1 MSTRSR
7 TVGSPDATR
16 AVDWEQRID
25 FPRLRRE
32 RLERA
37 RASLER
43 SELGAVLLFDPN
55 NIRYVTSTH
64 IGEWA
69 RDKNAR
75 FTLLA
80 RGADP
85 ILWDFGSAARH
96 HRMFAPWLPE
106 ESFRAGVAPMRGAMP
121 VETGIP
127 DRLAAKIADEL
138 RELGLQDEPLGVD
151 MADLVTIEALQR
163 AGLHVTD
170 GSAVLLDARKIK
182 TAEEIALL
190 DQSAGLVDAVYEEI
204 YRMLRPGV
212 YEHQIVARAHQL
224 LFEMGSEQV
233 EAVNAVSGDRCN
245 PHPHVF
251 SDRLLRPGD
260 QAFFDI
266 IHSFMG
272 YRTCYYRTFNI
283 GGVTPAQLDAYKQ
296 CREWLDA
303 AITLVRPGMT
313 TDRIAE
319 VWPTAE
325 ELGFPDEET
334 CFGLQFGHGIGVGL
348 YESPMI
354 SRVHS
359 LGRPGRAR
367 GGDGVR
373 ARDVL
378 RRDRRA
384 LGGPDRGGGGRDRD
398 GLRRH
403 HALPRRGAPCGG
415 SHLRAGRRPPAG
427 RGEQPDRHRLGSRR
441 RRGVLRR
448 RQAGGR
454 PRVTGETGT
463 RELADGRPGYRLVRR
478 EDVALA
484 DALPGRSSG
493 LTTCRLVDG
502 TLGSTHMALTL
513 VSLESGHVDA
523 HVHSFETSF
532 YVLEGEPVLYLE
544 GRGVK
549 LGPAACGAIP
559 VGSPHAFRCSER
571 ALWIEMAAPRPRLD
585 GSDTFFLGPAP
596 DADAIPLDAR
606 DPRNH
611 NLFLLT
617 EGEMDLDLLK
627 RGQAMGAPTVSGS
640 MATAVLAYSGIAVK
654 MLVDQRLDAQLHT
667 MFMVDYEPRACAN
680 PHDHPFEESYY
691 MLEGEVDVV
700 ANGDRHTLRPGD
712 AFWTGTGCVHAF
724 YEMQGARVRWLETS
738 APGPPPRHSYRHER
752 DWDYLAERLSSDAE
766 VGAR

>member
-1 MSTRSR
+1 VSTRSR
-7 TVGSPDATR
+7 TNGSPDATR

-80 RGADP
+80 RGAEP

-96 HRMFAPWLPE
+96 HQLFAPWLPE
-106 ESFRAGVAPMRGAMP
+106 ESFRAGVSPMRGAMP

-127 DRLAAKIADEL
+127 DRLAGKIAHEL
-138 RELGLQDEPLGVD
+138 RELGLSDEPLGVD
-151 MADLVTIEALQR
+151 MADLVTLEALQR

-170 GSAVLLDARKIK
+170 GSRVLLDARKIK

-190 DQSAGLVDAVYEEI
+190 DQSAGLVDAVYDEI

-212 YEHQIVARAHQL
+212 YEHEIVGRAHQL

-283 GGVTPAQLDAYKQ
+283 GGVSASQLDAYKQ

-303 AITLVRPGMT
+303 AIALVGPGMT

-319 VWPTAE
+319 VWPTAQ

-359 LGRPGRAR
+359 LDAPVVLEEGMVFALETYCAATDGRSAARIEEEVVVTATGCDVITRFPAEELLVAGRQY
-367 GGDGVR
+367 V
-373 ARDVL
+373 
-378 RRDRRA
+378 
-384 LGGPDRGGGGRDRD
+384 
-398 GLRRH
+398 
-403 HALPRRGAPCGG
+403 RGADLLREHGASSTG
-415 SHLRAGRRPPAG
+415 SA
-427 RGEQPDRHRLGSRR
+427 
-441 RRGVLRR
+441 
-448 RQAGGR
+448 
-454 PRVTGETGT
+454 
-463 RELADGRPGYRLVRR
+463 
-478 EDVALA
+478 VA
-484 DALPGRSSG
+484 SG
-493 LTTCRLVDG
+493 LAAAVA
-502 TLGSTHMALTL
+502 SSA
-513 VSLESGHVDA
+513 VV
-523 HVHSFETSF
+523 
-532 YVLEGEPVLYLE
+532 EP
-544 GRGVK
+544 
-549 LGPAACGAIP
+549 A
-559 VGSPHAFRCSER
+559 
-571 ALWIEMAAPRPRLD
+571 AAPR
-585 GSDTFFLGPAP
+585 
-596 DADAIPLDAR
+596 
-606 DPRNH
+606 
-611 NLFLLT
+611 
-617 EGEMDLDLLK
+617 
-627 RGQAMGAPTVSGS
+627 
-640 MATAVLAYSGIAVK
+640 
-654 MLVDQRLDAQLHT
+654 
-667 MFMVDYEPRACAN
+667 
-680 PHDHPFEESYY
+680 
-691 MLEGEVDVV
+691 
-700 ANGDRHTLRPGD
+700 
-712 AFWTGTGCVHAF
+712 
-724 YEMQGARVRWLETS
+724 
-738 APGPPPRHSYRHER
+738 
-752 DWDYLAERLSSDAE
+752 
-766 VGAR
+766 